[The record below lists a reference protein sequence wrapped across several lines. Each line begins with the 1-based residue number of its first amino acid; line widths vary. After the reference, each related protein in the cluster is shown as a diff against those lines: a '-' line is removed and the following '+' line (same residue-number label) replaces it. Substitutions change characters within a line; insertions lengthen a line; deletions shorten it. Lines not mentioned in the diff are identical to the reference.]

1 MAVQITRKE
10 KLMSDVE
17 KLKEIALLPNL
28 YLANYFMDLRNDVDK
43 ELLPQ
48 QLNLE
53 NNQEKKQ
60 EINELWKQ
68 IIEKIDSFEKQSKR
82 KKINLEEYQKRISE
96 IEKVLNES
104 SDFNLDEVE
113 TVIENE
119 ELKLLENLFQNKTI
133 VWTNGKL
140 VLLNSD
146 FISRK
151 SLVKR

>member
-96 IEKVLNES
+96 IEKVLNEN

>member
-60 EINELWKQ
+60 EMNELWKQ

-96 IEKVLNES
+96 IEKVLNEN

>member
-1 MAVQITRKE
+1 
-10 KLMSDVE
+10 
-17 KLKEIALLPNL
+17 
-28 YLANYFMDLRNDVDK
+28 MDLRNDVDK

-96 IEKVLNES
+96 IEKVLNEN